1 LHHEAQ
7 RPGCQRQDRWVQTF
21 PTAQGASG
29 WPTALRLRH
38 MRFATNIRTLAKQGV
53 KKARAK
59 AGQARATKG
68 KGTSQE
74 HEPRAR
80 AKSTS
85 QEHEPRARAKGT
97 STPSV
102 GALPGRGRRCAVRR
116 RLLHEVRRVRCY
128 ERDLLFKASR
138 MKIPV

>member
-1 LHHEAQ
+1 
-7 RPGCQRQDRWVQTF
+7 
-21 PTAQGASG
+21 
-29 WPTALRLRH
+29 

-85 QEHEPRARAKGT
+85 QEHEPRVRAHRAWGHFPVADDDAPYDAAYFMKYAGYAAT
-97 STPSV
+97 S
-102 GALPGRGRRCAVRR
+102 AIC
-116 RLLHEVRRVRCY
+116 
-128 ERDLLFKASR
+128 FSR
-138 MKIPV
+138 QVE